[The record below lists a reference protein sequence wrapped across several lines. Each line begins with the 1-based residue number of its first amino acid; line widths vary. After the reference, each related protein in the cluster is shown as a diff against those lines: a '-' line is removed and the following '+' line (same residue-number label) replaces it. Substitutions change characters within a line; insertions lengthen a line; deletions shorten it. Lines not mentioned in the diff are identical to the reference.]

1 MINAKI
7 VITHATQN
15 KPFQLLAG
23 KGLDFYAHFQLIA
36 FVNLLGVPFWFW
48 KLQHNEDY
56 VVAAVFG
63 GYFYIIN
70 RIFSIR

>member
-15 KPFQLLAG
+15 KPFLLLAG

-36 FVNLLGVPFWFW
+36 FVNLLGVPF
-48 KLQHNEDY
+48 
-56 VVAAVFG
+56 
-63 GYFYIIN
+63 
-70 RIFSIR
+70 